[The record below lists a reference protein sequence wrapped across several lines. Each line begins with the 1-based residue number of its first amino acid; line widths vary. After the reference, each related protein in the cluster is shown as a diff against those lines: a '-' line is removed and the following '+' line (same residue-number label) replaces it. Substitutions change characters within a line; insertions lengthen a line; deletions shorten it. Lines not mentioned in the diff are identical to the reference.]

1 MLFKKETA
9 MYCTNCGIQ
18 IGNTDN
24 FCRECGHETGLGP
37 SPSQESSAY
46 VGQRRLTRPVIG
58 GKLAGVCAGLAQ
70 YFDVDAT
77 LVRLLFVVGTILSC
91 GVGLLAY
98 IVAWI
103 IMPRESRVPLRPA
116 PNAGPQ
122 TV

>member
-1 MLFKKETA
+1 
-9 MYCTNCGIQ
+9 MYCTNCGIP

-24 FCRECGHETGLGP
+24 FCRECGHETGPAGFG
-37 SPSQESSAY
+37 SQDSSGY
-46 VGQRRLTRPVIG
+46 VVQRRLTRPVHG

-77 LVRLLFVVGTILSC
+77 LVRLLFVVGTIFSC

-103 IMPRESRVPLRPA
+103 IMPRESRVPFRPA
-116 PNAGPQ
+116 PSAGPQ